1 MKKNNKLLPC
11 ILISLICIFV
21 LINLIPPADAIAVNS
36 FMSRDNKVNVVFDAS
51 LISSLP
57 PNTMIAFNTA
67 ASYGTMIFSV
77 DVVKTE
83 DDVLVVTDSDD
94 LSVYTNSE
102 GKISE
107 KTYEEIKDLNFAYNF
122 TNDGET
128 YPYRVQKHSCV
139 ILDDLINSYPYAEY
153 IINIVQNGENGE
165 KTATLLSEI
174 IRKNNLS
181 INCVIRADED
191 TIDIIRYDNNIH
203 VLTEPYKN
211 ETGLYFLLH
220 KAHLSNLCFKINYQ
234 FIEIPVEE
242 LTNYSKSALE
252 GLQKR
257 NVAIYVSG
265 VDSEESLNAALAYN
279 INGVITAEPKLITEL
294 LSTKTADTTDIDS
307 TDMTDKTQTTQQTEE
322 KTNVQ

>member
-1 MKKNNKLLPC
+1 MKRTNKLLSG
-11 ILISLICIFV
+11 ILISLACIFV
-21 LINLIPPADAIAVNS
+21 LINFIPPTDAIAINS
-36 FMSRDNKVNVVFDAS
+36 FMNTDNKVNVAFDS
-51 LISSLP
+51 GSCSNLP

-67 ASYGTMIFSV
+67 VSYGTMTFSL
-77 DVVKTE
+77 DVVKTM
-83 DDVLVVTDSDD
+83 DDVLIVTDSDD

-107 KTYEEIKDLNFAYNF
+107 KNYDEIKDLNFAYNY
-122 TNDGET
+122 TDDGTT
-128 YPYRVQKHSCV
+128 YPYRAQRHSCV
-139 ILDDLINSYPYAEY
+139 KLEDLISSYPYAEY
-153 IINIVQNGENGE
+153 IINIVQTGENGK

-191 TIDIIRYDNNIH
+191 TIDIIRNDDNIH

-220 KAHLSNLCFKINYQ
+220 KAHISNLCFKINYQ
-234 FIEIPVEE
+234 FIEIPIEN
-242 LTNYSKSALE
+242 LASYSKSALE

-265 VDSEESLNAALAYN
+265 VDSEEKLDEALSYN
-279 INGVITAEPKLITEL
+279 INGVITSDSKLITEL
-294 LSTKTADTTDIDS
+294 LSTKTENTPDNDS
-307 TDMTDKTQTTQQTEE
+307 TDMTNNNQTTQPEE
-322 KTNVQ
+322 ENNNVL